1 MLKPLGLLALTA
13 LAASLTTTAC
23 IFGGGEDTPS
33 VQRPSSIPTATPP
46 ARLPAPILL
55 GETQATGG
63 TVSGSGGA
71 TGETTY
77 VVKSGD
83 TLNAIATQFGIPPA
97 QQAAWV
103 QEVLR
108 LNGLP
113 DASLLQSGVE
123 LRLPRVPATPI
134 PTGSPAASPTRAA
147 TTAPTQAAA
156 SPTSAAQATA
166 TPRPTV
172 AAGTGTY
179 TVVSGDN
186 PTIIAEKVGVP
197 AAQIAA
203 WVDQLVALNGINP
216 NNLQVGQVLQ
226 LPPIP
231 AAPTATP

>member
-1 MLKPLGLLALTA
+1 
-13 LAASLTTTAC
+13 
-23 IFGGGEDTPS
+23 
-33 VQRPSSIPTATPP
+33 
-46 ARLPAPILL
+46 
-55 GETQATGG
+55 
-63 TVSGSGGA
+63 
-71 TGETTY
+71 

-97 QQAAWV
+97 QQPAWV

-113 DASLLQSGVE
+113 DASLLQAGVE
-123 LRLPRVPATPI
+123 LRLPRVAATPR
-134 PTGSPAASPTRAA
+134 PTGTAAGTATRAA
-147 TTAPTQAAA
+147 TTVATGAA
-156 SPTSAAQATA
+156 SSPTGAPQATA

-172 AAGTGTY
+172 VAGQGTY

-186 PTIIAEKVGVP
+186 PTIIAEKLGVP

-216 NNLQVGQVLQ
+216 SNLQVGQVLQ

-231 AAPTATP
+231 AGATPTP